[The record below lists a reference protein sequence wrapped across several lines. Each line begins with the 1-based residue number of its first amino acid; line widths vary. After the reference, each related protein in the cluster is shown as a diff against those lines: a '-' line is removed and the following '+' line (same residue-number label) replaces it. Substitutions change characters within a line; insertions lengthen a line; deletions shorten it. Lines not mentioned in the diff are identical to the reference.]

1 MHRRRLL
8 LWCGI
13 SAWLGAGLWL
23 YKGVSIL
30 ATGDQP
36 DHAFQIAP
44 LAFGV
49 SVIALTYALVDDIG
63 RPRLLVTTFAWL
75 AVSAGATAAI
85 AHFAGREDDFGDLG
99 YLVNFVSTIVLFFLI
114 SGDIRRKSLL
124 PRLSV
129 TPTLL
134 AWALLLVLPVGAALE
149 GIDERLLEIP
159 LLATAGLWVM
169 LGVAAMGPAEPAGK
183 GDYRP

>member
-1 MHRRRLL
+1 MRRRTLL

-36 DHAFQIAP
+36 DHAFQVAP

-49 SVIALTYALVDDIG
+49 SAITLAYALIDDLE
-63 RPRLLVTTFAWL
+63 RPRLLVTAFAWL
-75 AVSAGATAAI
+75 AVSAGAVAAI

-99 YLVNFVSTIVLFFLI
+99 YLVNFVATIILFFLI
-114 SGDIRRKSLL
+114 AGDIRRKRLL

-134 AWALLLVLPVGAALE
+134 AWALMLVLPVGAVLE
-149 GIDERLLEIP
+149 GFDERLLEIP
-159 LLATAGLWVM
+159 LVATAGLWVM
-169 LGVAAMGPAEPAGK
+169 LGFAVIGPSDSHG
-183 GDYRP
+183 